1 MFVTNTKVGKMK
13 VLNYHAFYE
22 TFATG
27 VVDKRMTPVSRLLFR
42 PLFEPAELVDENG
55 TPYEIES
62 WNGSK
67 WAGGKK
73 QIPKTIKNAITDE
86 IYKEDIILHFNKNVL
101 SVLKDKLMKDEML
114 DAMIEL
120 VKGSSITDR
129 RKTTLVDLYEKDKI
143 GDFLAYT
150 FMTSLLENNLI
161 RDVDPD
167 EIDKGTDKAIE
178 DFNLIVKSKYKK
190 PKPIPVPDVV
200 ASDEIPYVKALYDAY
215 TVTTG
220 TQVDC
225 PEDLNTINYR
235 RHFERQRKNYYLAE
249 TIHRE
254 IRDTIRQGE
263 DDDFEVL
270 KDEVEEGVIETC
282 EDEYETPVKRIDA
295 VMKEA
300 GHLSISHNA
309 DQITLGWIGAG
320 EKKGICHMLVNE
332 ARLNWVEVEKDE
344 KGFV

>member
-1 MFVTNTKVGKMK
+1 MK

-22 TFATG
+22 AFSKG
-27 VVDKRMTPVSRLLFR
+27 VVDNKMTPVSRLLFR

-62 WNGSK
+62 WNGTK

-86 IYKEDIILHFNKNVL
+86 IYKDDIISHFNKNVL
-101 SVLKDKLMKDEML
+101 NVLNDKLMRDEML

-120 VKGSSITDR
+120 VKNSSITDR
-129 RKTTLVDLYEKDKI
+129 RKIFLVNLYEKDKI

-150 FMTSLLENNLI
+150 FMTSLLGNNLI
-161 RDVDPD
+161 RDAEPD

-178 DFNLIVKSKYKK
+178 DFNLFVKRKYIK
-190 PKPIPVPDVV
+190 PKSIPVPDDV
-200 ASDEIPYVKALYDAY
+200 APDEIPYVKALYDAY
-215 TVTTG
+215 SVTTG

-225 PEDLNTINYR
+225 PDDLDVINYR
-235 RHFERQRKNYYLAE
+235 SHFERQRKNYYLAE

-263 DDDFEVL
+263 DDDFELL

-300 GHLSISHNA
+300 GHLPISHNA
-309 DQITLGWIGAG
+309 DQITLGWIGSG

-332 ARLNWVEVEKDE
+332 DRLNWVEVEKDE
-344 KGFV
+344 KGLV